1 MLEVTESAI
10 TNLKDHFAKNNIDSA
25 IRVAM
30 QNSCAGVALGLG
42 LDAKKDSDTVFEK
55 GGFTFL
61 VDGGM
66 FAATGAIK
74 VDFVTSTS
82 SCGCSG
88 GGGFSV
94 TSEKKL
100 GGGGGG
106 CGGGSCSTGSCG
118 G

>member
-10 TNLKDHFAKNNIDSA
+10 SNLKDHFAKNNIDSA
-25 IRVAM
+25 IRVVM
-30 QNSCAGVALGLG
+30 QSSCSGVGLGLG
-42 LDAKKDSDTVFEK
+42 LDAKKDSDQVFEE

-66 FAATGAIK
+66 FATTGAIK

-100 GGGGGG
+100 GGGG

-118 G
+118 C

>member
-1 MLEVTESAI
+1 MLEVTESAT
-10 TNLKDHFAKNNIDSA
+10 TNLKEHLAKNNLDSA
-25 IRVAM
+25 IRVVM
-30 QNSCAGVALGLG
+30 QNSCAGVSLGLG
-42 LDAKKDSDTVFEK
+42 LDAKRASDKVFEQ
-55 GGFTFL
+55 GGITFL

-74 VDFVTSTS
+74 VDFAKSTS
-82 SCGCSG
+82 GCGCSG

-100 GGGGGG
+100 GGGG

-118 G
+118 C